1 MSEQIAK
8 YEAKQI
14 MRLEEI
20 QGLGKIF
27 KASGL
32 FSDIESEAQAVVKIL
47 AGQEMGISP
56 MLSMQGINI
65 IMGKVCL
72 SANLMAHLIKKSG
85 KYNYKVLKHTDKI
98 CEIAFLEEGKEVGV
112 SSFSMEDA
120 QRAGLLS
127 KHLWKM
133 YPRNLLFARALSN
146 GARWYCP
153 DLGLQYTQEEL
164 EEVEVVEKKTEGRS
178 EARIDKGV
186 SLYIDDVKEHID
198 TDEPEKM
205 KEVEKATDEGIEKQ
219 KKQETEAEKR
229 ARLTKAI
236 HAVTTRIFKEKFGI
250 KDAKRITELYKLTLK
265 NCYQVSSCKD
275 MTDDFLQSAVNWY
288 SDIANCDE
296 TVGKTEIKKLLQIEG
311 ENI

>member
-8 YEAKQI
+8 YEAKQVL
-14 MRLEEI
+14 RLEEI

-32 FSDIESEAQAVVKIL
+32 FSDIQSEAQAVVKIL

-65 IMGKVCL
+65 IKGKVCL

-85 KYNYKVLKHTDKI
+85 KYNYKVLEHTDKI
-98 CEIAFLEEGKEVGV
+98 CEIAFLEEGNEVGV

-120 QRAGLLS
+120 QRAGLPS
-127 KHLWKM
+127 KDVWKM

-146 GARWYCP
+146 GVRWYCP
-153 DLGLQYTQEEL
+153 DLGLQYTQEEM
-164 EEVEVVEKKTEGRS
+164 EEEVVEKKTEGRS

-186 SLYIDDVKEHID
+186 SLYVD
-198 TDEPEKM
+198 TDEPEKIE
-205 KEVEKATDEGIEKQ
+205 EVEKVIDEGAEKQ
-219 KKQETEAEKR
+219 KKQETETEKR

-236 HAVTTRIFKEKFGI
+236 HAATTRIFKEKFGI
-250 KDAKRITELYKLTLK
+250 KDTKRITELYKLTLK
-265 NCYQVSSCKD
+265 NCYQTNSCKD

-311 ENI
+311 ENL